1 MSRIFISHSSA
12 DNEITR
18 DILQRLEDAGF
29 ENVFLDHDA
38 RKGITAGVDWENELY
53 RELRACQ
60 AMIVVCSKD
69 TMSSNWCFAEI
80 THAKSKGIE
89 VFPIKIDDCTFYNI
103 LGSRHGIDWT
113 LDAEDAWKRLQRG
126 LLRAGIDPS
135 NSFPWDSTRPPYCGL
150 HSFEPEDAAIFFGR
164 EDEIQQGLQI
174 LNSQRRLGNTRSLL
188 VLGPSGSGK
197 SSLVKAGILPRMKRN
212 EEDWIVLNVMRP
224 HDDPLG
230 GLEDTLRDA
239 FQQIDPGG
247 EPEIRLNDAA
257 GLCNTLGKLI
267 MKSNQRGARV
277 LLIIDQAE
285 ELLSDRESETDT
297 QQGAFFDLVIG
308 ALAND
313 DCPLHTVWTL
323 RTDFLPEFQRQL
335 RSRELTS
342 DKMHLE
348 LMDRRDLVQ
357 AIKRPAELIG
367 VQLESGLAQK
377 MIDDTHDGHALP
389 LLSFTLSALYEA
401 GHHDR
406 LLDIN
411 EYEQIGGV
419 AGALRGFAEE
429 IFSSLDEQQ
438 QKGLAEIFL
447 SMTRL
452 EQNGRLSRRPIKRAS
467 IPPALIKVVD
477 LFVDKH
483 LLVAGGD
490 DSGGTLE
497 VAHEELFKA
506 WDRLQNWLDED
517 RDYLLW
523 NRRMDYAIQEWLQ
536 SDKSAKSLILGET
549 LSEAERHLQKHPG
562 DALDKQQEEFLDA
575 SRLAQLQLD
584 KARRRNRQFINGLG
598 VLLLG
603 VIVIAGIQI
612 VRTKQKTNQLFAAD
626 VTALADAQENP
637 LVKGLLISSLAKY
650 TPPAHAIQVAV
661 NVAQK
666 TVPLDIMADHTD
678 NVTSL
683 ACSPDKKRVVSASS
697 DATARVW
704 TFDQAGKPITL
715 EHQVKRLDGAIFSL
729 NSRHV
734 LTWASNGNVYLR
746 LADGEGSPRLV
757 ASHEKG
763 LVSAQFNPEDDRYM
777 MTASSDGTV
786 NIWNISAAASE
797 SGADSCLP
805 ITWEPGG
812 EPGADQ
818 VAGVCKTHQLAGPGT
833 AIKSASYSPD
843 GKYIVAVTKGERVR
857 LWGAQDFTEYTV
869 PPFHAGEVMDAVFSP
884 GDADHMSTY
893 LVTTAKDHKA
903 VLWKLNSLEN
913 GQSLTD
919 PMVFAGHSNWV
930 TSAQFSPNGKRLV
943 TFSDDKNAIYWNVE
957 NNLNRVILSGHE
969 ERLTSSEF
977 STDNRFLATAS
988 NDDSVLVWDVASLEQ
1003 ALAGHAK
1010 ALTAVSPDETT
1021 DSVEPMMVLAGH
1033 SDNITATSF
1042 CADNRY
1048 LVTASNDDTVQLW
1061 DLLRPV
1067 EPKVLVSRET
1077 PAADVDVNWDSS
1089 LVAVAFECPRPG
1101 DDPQLNKC
1109 DRALLL
1115 GTDGTVIKEL
1125 GYAKS
1130 VDFIP
1135 EEKAKNGDYVL
1146 TVSKKDLANKQWS
1159 LVQEWP
1165 VSDGKP
1171 GSKAELAKGSFKS
1184 AIYGPQ
1190 GNRFVT
1196 ANLQGFAEIR
1206 SIDGE
1211 KLGCC
1216 DLHGRGTLYAEF
1228 SHDGDRVVTAMGRD
1242 KSAKVGEVPDP
1253 DSPSE
1258 QLPDSLGKH
1267 RLFVEMA
1274 VFSPDDQYIATASA
1288 DETIRISKVDGSE
1301 NERVFIGHTAR
1312 VNSVAFSPDGK
1323 RLVSASEDGEA
1334 RIWNTD
1340 RTGEAIRLKADGSA
1354 VLDAVFSPDGRR
1366 IITASKDGT
1375 VRVWRFLWQDLL
1387 EYLDD
1392 STRVCLSVEQRVEYL
1407 QEKKDDEENGPAFE
1421 NYNLCQ
1427 QHKQNRANKTEG

>member
-89 VFPIKIDDCTFYNI
+89 VFPIKIDDCTFYSI

-188 VLGPSGSGK
+188 ILGPSGSGK
-197 SSLVKAGILPRMKRN
+197 SSLVKAGILPRMQRN

-224 HDDPLG
+224 HGDPLG
-230 GLEDTLRDA
+230 GLEDTLRKA
-239 FQQIDPGG
+239 FQHFDPGG
-247 EPEIRLNDAA
+247 EPEIRLNDAP
-257 GLCNTLGKLI
+257 GLCKTLGQLI
-267 MKSNQRGARV
+267 KQSKRMGARV
-277 LLIIDQAE
+277 LLIIDQVE
-285 ELLSDRESETDT
+285 ELLSERESEADT
-297 QQGAFFDLVIG
+297 EHESFFDLVLG
-308 ALAND
+308 ALAID

-323 RTDFLPEFQRQL
+323 RSDFLPEFQRQL
-335 RSRELTS
+335 QTRELTS

-357 AIKRPAELIG
+357 AIKRPAELVG
-367 VQLESGLAQK
+367 VHLESGLAQK

-389 LLSFTLSALYEA
+389 LLSFTLSALYQA
-401 GHHDR
+401 GHRDG
-406 LLDIN
+406 LLEIV

-429 IFSSLDEQQ
+429 IFTSIDEDQ

-467 IPPALIKVVD
+467 IPPSLIKVVD

-483 LLVAGGD
+483 LLEAGGD
-490 DSGGTLE
+490 DSGGTVE

-523 NRRMDYAIQEWLQ
+523 NRRMDYAVQEWLQ
-536 SDKSAKSLILGET
+536 SDKSAKSLMLGET

-562 DALDKQQEEFLDA
+562 DALDKQQEEFLEA
-575 SRLAQLQLD
+575 SRLAQGQLD
-584 KARRRNRQFINGLG
+584 KARRRNRLFINGLG

-603 VIVIAGIQI
+603 VVVIAGIQMA
-612 VRTKQKTNQLFAAD
+612 RTNQKTKQLFAAD

-637 LVKGLLISSLAKY
+637 LLKGLLISSLAGY
-650 TPPAHAIQVAV
+650 TPPSHAIQVAI

-666 TVPLDIMADHTD
+666 TVPLDIMAEHTD
-678 NVTSL
+678 NVTSI

-697 DATARVW
+697 DASARVW

-715 EHQVKRLDGAIFSL
+715 EHQEKRLDGAIFSL

-734 LTWASNGNVYLR
+734 LSWASNGNVYLR
-746 LADGEGSPRLV
+746 LADGEGNSRLV
-757 ASHEKG
+757 ARHEKG
-763 LVSAQFNPEDDRYM
+763 LVSAQFNPEDDRYL

-786 NIWNISAAASE
+786 NIWNVSAAASE
-797 SGADSCLP
+797 GGGGNCLP
-805 ITWEPGG
+805 ITG
-812 EPGADQ
+812 EPGTDQ
-818 VAGVCKTHQLAGPGT
+818 VEGVCKIHQLTEPGK

-843 GKYIVAVTKGERVR
+843 GRYIVAVTKGERVR
-857 LWGAQDFTEYTV
+857 LWGAEDFTEYTV
-869 PPFHAGEVMDAVFSP
+869 PPFHAGEVMDAIFSP
-884 GDADHMSTY
+884 GDTDHMSTY

-903 VLWKLNSLEN
+903 VLWKLNSLES

-919 PMVFAGHSNWV
+919 PTVFAGHSNWV
-930 TSAQFSPNGKRLV
+930 TSAQFSPDSKRLV

-977 STDNRFLATAS
+977 SSDNRYLATAS
-988 NDDSVLVWDVASLEQ
+988 NDDTVLVWDVASLEM
-1003 ALAGHAK
+1003 
-1010 ALTAVSPDETT
+1010 ALTGHLQTLTAGSPDETT
-1021 DSVEPMMVLAGH
+1021 EAAEPMMVLAGH
-1033 SDNITATSF
+1033 SDNITATTF

-1061 DLLRPV
+1061 DLLKPV
-1067 EPKVLVSRET
+1067 EPQVLVSRDT
-1077 PAADVDVNWDSS
+1077 PAADVDVNWDNS
-1089 LVAVAFECPRPG
+1089 LYAVAFECPRPG

-1115 GTDGTVIKEL
+1115 DTDGTVIKEL

-1135 EEKAKNGDYVL
+1135 REKAKDGDYVL

-1184 AIYGPQ
+1184 AVYGPQ
-1190 GNRFVT
+1190 GNRFIT

-1228 SHDGDRVVTAMGRD
+1228 SHDGKRVVTAMGRD
-1242 KSAKVGEVPDP
+1242 KSARVGKVPNPE
-1253 DSPSE
+1253 SPSE
-1258 QLPDSLGKH
+1258 QLPDSRGKH

-1274 VFSPDDQYIATASA
+1274 VFSPDDQFIATASA
-1288 DETIRISKVDGSE
+1288 DKTIRISKVDGSD

-1340 RTGEAIRLKADGSA
+1340 RTGEAIRLNADGSP
-1354 VLDAVFSPDGRR
+1354 VLDAVFSPDGSRV
-1366 IITASKDGT
+1366 ITASKDGT
-1375 VRVWRFLWQDLL
+1375 VRVWRFLWDDLL
-1387 EYLDD
+1387 KYLND
-1392 STRVCLSVEQRVEYL
+1392 STRVCLSVDQRVEYL
-1407 QEKKDDEENGPAFE
+1407 QEKDDQESDPAFK
-1421 NYNLCQ
+1421 NYKLCQ
-1427 QHKQNRANKTEG
+1427 QREQNRANETEG